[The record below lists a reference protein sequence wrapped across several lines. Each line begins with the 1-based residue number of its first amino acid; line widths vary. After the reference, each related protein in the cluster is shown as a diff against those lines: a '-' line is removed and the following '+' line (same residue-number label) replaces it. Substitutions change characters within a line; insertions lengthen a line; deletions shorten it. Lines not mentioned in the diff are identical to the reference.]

1 MSPTSHLILAMTGGL
16 VAGLTLAAL
25 PLWRLR
31 RALRTARFQA
41 GHDDTTGL
49 PNRRTFLTA
58 LQAALAAGRPFGVIL
73 LDLDGF
79 KAVNDTYGHETGND
93 LLTAVA
99 HRLNAV
105 PTPAVLAARLSG
117 DEFAV
122 LALGGPDEV
131 HTAARAAAD
140 AVNAEPAV
148 LDGGGTTVAVHASVG
163 YTTSRLG
170 ITARALLRE
179 ADEAVYRAKTHPSG
193 LRRHHPTAPAAHSVA
208 GTAGQPCAAPRR
220 SRDRRH

>member
-105 PTPAVLAARLSG
+105 ATPAVLAARLSG

-131 HTAARAAAD
+131 HTAAQAAAD
-140 AVNAEPAV
+140 AVGAEPVV
-148 LDGGGTTVAVHASVG
+148 LDGGTTVAVHASVG

-193 LRRHHPTAPAAHSVA
+193 LRRHPTTPDAHSVA
-208 GTAGQPCAAPRR
+208 GTAGQPHAAPRR

>member
-1 MSPTSHLILAMTGGL
+1 MSTIPHLILAMTGGL

-31 RALRTARFQA
+31 RALRTARYQA

-58 LQAALAAGRPFGVIL
+58 LQSAVAAGRPFGVIL

-105 PTPAVLAARLSG
+105 PAPAVLAARLSG

-131 HTAARAAAD
+131 HTAAQAAAD
-140 AVNAEPAV
+140 AVGAEPAV
-148 LDGGGTTVAVHASVG
+148 LDGGTTIAVHASVG

-170 ITARALLRE
+170 ITARTLLRE

-193 LRRHHPTAPAAHSVA
+193 LRRHQPVAPEAHSVA
-208 GTAGQPCAAPRR
+208 GTAGQPHAAPRR